1 MSTEDEDDEQT
12 PDDEWDVVNKTCQS
26 CKKCAVCCYYVLQWY
41 NLLTDSYHL
50 IGLGYK
56 FLLTL
61 SVTHVACERSFSTLK
76 FIKNR
81 LRSTA
86 SQEHLEAFMLMPI
99 EKETLVSLDTDCI
112 DRVVEKS
119 ALMRQLLM

>member
-1 MSTEDEDDEQT
+1 MSVCEEYLIKMGTEDEDDEQT

-26 CKKCAVCCYYVLQWY
+26 CKKCAVCCYYVLQRY

-61 SVTHVACERSFSTLK
+61 SVTQVACERSFSTLI
-76 FIKNR
+76 FIKN
-81 LRSTA
+81 
-86 SQEHLEAFMLMPI
+86 
-99 EKETLVSLDTDCI
+99 
-112 DRVVEKS
+112 
-119 ALMRQLLM
+119 

>member
-1 MSTEDEDDEQT
+1 MSF
-12 PDDEWDVVNKTCQS
+12 
-26 CKKCAVCCYYVLQWY
+26 LQR
-41 NLLTDSYHL
+41 LTDSYHL

-61 SVTHVACERSFSTLK
+61 SVTQVACERSFSTLK
-76 FIKNR
+76 FIKSR

-86 SQEHLEAFMLMPI
+86 EEHLVDFMLMAI

-112 DRVVEKS
+112 IERVAEKS
-119 ALMRQLLM
+119 VLMQRLLI

>member
-1 MSTEDEDDEQT
+1 MGCCEQNL
-12 PDDEWDVVNKTCQS
+12 PILQKI
-26 CKKCAVCCYYVLQWY
+26 CCYYVLERY

-61 SVTHVACERSFSTLK
+61 SVTQVACERSFSTLK
-76 FIKNR
+76 FIKTR

-86 SQEHLEAFMLMPI
+86 EERLEAYVDGNRKRDWFLWTRI
-99 EKETLVSLDTDCI
+99 TTL
-112 DRVVEKS
+112 KG
-119 ALMRQLLM
+119 